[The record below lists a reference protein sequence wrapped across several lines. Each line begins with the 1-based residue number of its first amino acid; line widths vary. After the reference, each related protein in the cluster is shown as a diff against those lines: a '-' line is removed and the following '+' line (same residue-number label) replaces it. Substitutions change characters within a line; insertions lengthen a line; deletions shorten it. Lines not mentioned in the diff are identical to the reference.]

1 MFTNMNE
8 TEQMEF
14 EEVIFDTF
22 QNILEENM
30 VKMSS
35 PNFMENLID
44 TVADTIYSDFI
55 NLAPCFEEEIYEYVE
70 ELVEN
75 YFETMEEVLPP
86 RSSSIGIGLSDIAL
100 NPVIQLQI
108 EKLRLMVQPKQ
119 KTPEWYK
126 FRYNLITAS
135 QVYKALGSQALQNS
149 LIYEKCKPF
158 TTTDIFSGGS
168 NYALSS
174 NPRLWGTVFE
184 TMSIQIYEDIFPFS
198 KIEDFGCIQH
208 PIHKFIG
215 SSPDG
220 INIGLNSSRFGR
232 MIEVKNIVNREI
244 TGIPKEEY
252 WIQMQIQMETC
263 NLEECDFIETRF
275 KEYLNEEE
283 FYQSLETSSETKYK
297 GILLCFVENNNN
309 ILFPPIYVF
318 MPLTVELNSKSIN
331 IWIANMKTQY
341 EQTYTLFHTYYWYL
355 DEFSCI
361 LVKRNQIWFQYAL
374 PKIMDIWKTI
384 ETERETGF
392 AHRAPKKR
400 NTGCFVKINKEEF
413 SCEMKEEQNYEIATE
428 EQVGF

>member
-1 MFTNMNE
+1 
-8 TEQMEF
+8 
-14 EEVIFDTF
+14 
-22 QNILEENM
+22 
-30 VKMSS
+30 
-35 PNFMENLID
+35 
-44 TVADTIYSDFI
+44 
-55 NLAPCFEEEIYEYVE
+55 
-70 ELVEN
+70 
-75 YFETMEEVLPP
+75 
-86 RSSSIGIGLSDIAL
+86 
-100 NPVIQLQI
+100 
-108 EKLRLMVQPKQ
+108 
-119 KTPEWYK
+119 
-126 FRYNLITAS
+126 
-135 QVYKALGSQALQNS
+135 
-149 LIYEKCKPF
+149 
-158 TTTDIFSGGS
+158 
-168 NYALSS
+168 
-174 NPRLWGTVFE
+174 
-184 TMSIQIYEDIFPFS
+184 
-198 KIEDFGCIQH
+198 
-208 PIHKFIG
+208 
-215 SSPDG
+215 
-220 INIGLNSSRFGR
+220 
-232 MIEVKNIVNREI
+232 
-244 TGIPKEEY
+244 
-252 WIQMQIQMETC
+252 MQIQMETC